1 MILGIDQGTS
11 GTSVLA
17 FDQGFHAVA
26 RAYRPVHS
34 HHPRPGWVEQDPQEI
49 IQTVVEA
56 VAEVLSKVGGA
67 KVIQAA
73 GLTNQGESVLAWDKL
88 TGQPLTPVIVWSDR
102 RAASIA
108 EELRQ
113 KGHAGRVRQ
122 LTGLELSDYFC
133 ASKYA
138 WLLRNDWGVQKAA
151 KEGRLCLGTLDTW
164 LALGLSGQPWSDQS
178 TASRTQLV
186 YLHSGEW
193 DQELLEIFAIPPEA
207 LPTVRPSLGQWG
219 SLAHPEWR
227 GELPWFASLV
237 DQPAALAGNG
247 CFRPGE
253 LKITYG
259 TGCFAL
265 VNAGDS
271 VPGAGEALLAS
282 IAWSDPQHKTYA
294 LDGGVFT
301 AATAVNWLVELGLA
315 NNPEHTSELAQ
326 ASSEKS
332 VRFLPAFTGLGA
344 PWWDAKA
351 RGVFAGLTAGT
362 TRADLVRAVLDS
374 LASRVRDIVEAMQAA
389 GIPRPQVLRVDG
401 GLSNSRYLMQRQAD
415 LLGIPI
421 ERSGQSEAT
430 AFGAAILAASAAGLV
445 DLDRVPFSV
454 QQRFEPQLAE
464 SAREEEYAAWLA
476 WLEAA
481 RKLPT

>member
-1 MILGIDQGTS
+1 MILGIDQGTT

-17 FDQGFHAVA
+17 FDQGFHPVA

-34 HHPRPGWVEQDPQEI
+34 HHPRPGWVEQDPLEI

-67 KVIQAA
+67 RVIRAA
-73 GLTNQGESVLAWDKL
+73 GLTNQGESVLAWDKH
-88 TGQPLTPVIVWSDR
+88 THEPLTPVLVWSDR
-102 RAASIA
+102 RAAGVA

-113 KGHAGRVRQ
+113 RGLAGRVRQ
-122 LTGLELSDYFC
+122 LSGLQLSDYFC

-138 WLLRNDWGVQKAA
+138 WLLQHDPGVRKAA
-151 KEGRLCLGTLDTW
+151 NEGRLCLGTLDTW
-164 LALGLSGQPWSDQS
+164 LALKLSDQAYSDQS

-186 YLHSGEW
+186 YLNSGEW
-193 DQELLEIFAIPPEA
+193 DQELLEVFGIPAEA
-207 LPTVRPSLGQWG
+207 LPEIKPALGPWG
-219 SLAHPEWR
+219 NLAHPEWR

-237 DQPAALAGNG
+237 DQPAALAGSG
-247 CFRPGE
+247 CLEPGE

-259 TGCFAL
+259 TGCFVL
-265 VNAGDS
+265 VNAGAT

-282 IAWSDPQHKTYA
+282 IAWSTAGHKTYA

-315 NNPEHTSELAQ
+315 HSPEETSALAM
-326 ASSEKS
+326 ASRDTS

-344 PWWDAKA
+344 PWWDART

-374 LASRVRDIVEAMQAA
+374 IALRVRDIVEAMQAA
-389 GIPRPQVLRVDG
+389 GIPKPQALRVDG
-401 GLSNSRYLMQRQAD
+401 GLSQSPYLMQRQAD
-415 LLGIPI
+415 LLGLPI

-430 AFGAAILAASAAGLV
+430 AFGAAILAASVAGQVELGK
-445 DLDRVPFSV
+445 VPFAV
-454 QQRFEPQLAE
+454 QQRFEPQMGEAE
-464 SAREEEYAAWLA
+464 REEEYAGWLEWLA
-476 WLEAA
+476 AV
-481 RKLPT
+481 RRLPG